1 MKIQD
6 DYRVM
11 RQLNKEQKQE
21 KRNIE
26 NELLRERAKTDQ
38 LQDII
43 RIFGLQNNGGAATP
57 GVTKTP

>member
-26 NELLRERAKTDQ
+26 NELLRERAKTD
-38 LQDII
+38 
-43 RIFGLQNNGGAATP
+43 
-57 GVTKTP
+57 

>member
-1 MKIQD
+1 MKNQLEDSDGRVRELEQVHMKIQD

-26 NELLRERAKTDQ
+26 NELLRERARTD
-38 LQDII
+38 
-43 RIFGLQNNGGAATP
+43 
-57 GVTKTP
+57 